1 MSQNPYQPPR
11 ARNLRQEAAV
21 PTAVTPDAG
30 ELLCSP
36 AQLCVASLLGGP
48 LAGAWLARA
57 NYNAIGQPDE
67 GFVMVGWSVVAL
79 IPVVGIVIL
88 LPGPIPWI
96 VLPPVFGLGI
106 RALAETK
113 FGAIVRQHRADGG
126 LLIPWPQIIG
136 IALLNLAISFALFY
150 LAFWILAIFGL
161 TGIFRY

>member
-11 ARNLRQEAAV
+11 ARNLRPDAAV
-21 PTAVTPDAG
+21 PAAVTPDAG
-30 ELLCSP
+30 EMLCSP
-36 AQLCVASLLGGP
+36 AQLFVASLLGGP

-88 LPGPIPWI
+88 LPGLIPWI
-96 VLPPVFGLGI
+96 ILPPAVGLGI

-126 LLIPWPQIIG
+126 LLIPWPRI
-136 IALLNLAISFALFY
+136 
-150 LAFWILAIFGL
+150 
-161 TGIFRY
+161 

>member
-1 MSQNPYQPPR
+1 M
-11 ARNLRQEAAV
+11 ARNPFEPPKANTALSRVAV
-21 PTAVTPDAG
+21 PAAVTPNAG

-57 NYNAIGQPDE
+57 NYNAIGQHDE
-67 GFVMVGWSVVAL
+67 GFIMVGWSVVAL

-96 VLPPVFGLGI
+96 ILPPVFGLGI

-126 LLIPWPQIIG
+126 LLIPWPQVIG